1 MARLAALLAI
11 FLLFPLHSGC
21 KKKPT
26 EADAAPRAVAPSA
39 EPGRPL
45 SWREGLKSQDAKA
58 RAEACRSIL
67 PGDLPAPP
75 PELLAALSDSDAAV
89 RKACI
94 KGLLGFVLEYADAS
108 GIPKLLEIAEK
119 DPVVEVRTEAVRVV
133 GALAHRDVVPGLV
146 KIFEKEKNEAVRDE
160 ILAIFAR
167 EGDQRA
173 LPVLLPLLEAKDPPP
188 LVFEAL
194 RGIAHPKA
202 VGLLLPLLDNPA
214 GAIRSRAIQVL
225 GDIGDHSAAP
235 KLVKALLDKDP
246 AVVREAINAVAQLG
260 SPEAVGPLLKLCDH
274 PDAKVRLSAI
284 RALATYRFPQ
294 VIPAKDALPVV
305 LKHLKKDTDRNRI
318 EAARVLGAVKIS
330 EAVPALREAAA
341 AASPRDVRRAAL
353 EALGQIGDP
362 GALPTLTEALAD
374 KDPDVRTSAAIAIG
388 QLGKAGKAAAA
399 ALQEAWKRNEPD
411 IDARIEIVRA
421 LGKIRAGDAAA
432 LLLEVGE
439 KDPVPLVRVE
449 AGGAL
454 LALGRDE
461 GLKVIRPI
469 LTGAADWQE
478 RRAAAKVLDVASPV
492 TAVVELIWEALQS
505 EKEPLVREELFR
517 KLADAV
523 GENAARFQRK
533 ALSERV
539 PFFRLMAADGLC
551 GNGDPAGC
559 QVLIKSLQDAEARV
573 RAESARRLGVLKVQE
588 AAPALR
594 AALGDPV
601 IWVANAARRA
611 LAKLGEAVNNNK

>member
-1 MARLAALLAI
+1 MARLAAMLAVS
-11 FLLFPLHSGC
+11 LLFPLHPGC

-26 EADAAPRAVAPSA
+26 AADGAPSAVAPSA
-39 EPGRPL
+39 APARPL
-45 SWREGLKSQDAKA
+45 SWREGLKSPDAKA
-58 RAEACRSIL
+58 RAEACKSIL
-67 PGDLPAPP
+67 PIDLPAPP
-75 PELLAALSDSDAAV
+75 PELLAALSDPDAAV

-94 KGLLGFVLEYADAS
+94 KGVLGFVLEYADAS
-108 GIPKLLEIAEK
+108 GVPKLLEIAEK
-119 DPVVEVRTEAVRVV
+119 DPVVEVRAEAIRVI

-146 KIFEKEKNEAVRDE
+146 KVFEKEKNEAVRDE

-202 VGLLLPLLDNPA
+202 VGPLLPLLENPA

-225 GDIGDHSAAP
+225 GDLGDHSAAP
-235 KLVKALLDKDP
+235 KLVKALLDKEP
-246 AVVREAINAVAQLG
+246 TVVREAINGVAQLG
-260 SPEAVGPLLKLCDH
+260 SAEAVGPLLKLSDH

-284 RALATYRFPQ
+284 RALATYRFPE
-294 VIPAKDALPVV
+294 VIPAKDALPRV
-305 LKHLKKDTDRNRI
+305 LKHLKKDTDRIRI
-318 EAARVLGAVKIS
+318 EAARVLGAVKIQ
-330 EAVPALREAAA
+330 EAVPALREAASA
-341 AASPRDVRRAAL
+341 ANPRDVRRAAL

-362 GALPTLTEALAD
+362 GALPTLSEAVAD
-374 KDPDVRTSAAIAIG
+374 KDPDVRTSAAIALG
-388 QLGKAGKAAAA
+388 QLGKAGRPAAG

-421 LGKIRAGDAAA
+421 LGKTGAEDAAA
-432 LLLEVGE
+432 LLLDAGE

-454 LALGRDE
+454 LTLGRDE

-492 TAVVELIWEALQS
+492 TSVTDLIWEALQS

-517 KLADAV
+517 KLGAAV
-523 GENAARFQRK
+523 GESAARFQRK
-533 ALSERV
+533 ALGERV

-559 QVLIKSLQDAEARV
+559 QALVKSLQDPEARV
-573 RAESARRLGVLKVQE
+573 RAESARRLGALKVGE
-588 AAPALR
+588 AASALR
-594 AALGDPV
+594 ATLGDPV
-601 IWVANAARRA
+601 IWVANAARQA
-611 LAKLGEAVNNNK
+611 LAKLGGAANNDK